1 MRFTFFLLL
10 LCGLL
15 LTLSGMAQQPDLVL
29 FSGCV
34 FSDDGVSRLPHAT
47 IASYSQVKIYTA
59 DERGCFRIYL
69 PAKDSV
75 RVTAIGFEPR
85 TYVLSA
91 FTHNSAQQHHLT
103 LKQHSYMIKEVTIKP
118 SDGIFDPLI
127 FKKHLDDSDG
137 IQLNL
142 PKEIGSRM
150 SKVPLSERPEPPASL
165 ASPVSLIYRT
175 VSGKKSPTVS
185 FEKARNL
192 NAEWNKREAV
202 AGREVIAQISG
213 LEGTQLDAFI
223 VYCNV
228 HLVITDHDTGVSA
241 SQKIEALFEIYKQF
255 VTE

>member
-91 FTHNSAQQHHLT
+91 FTHNSAQQHHIT

-118 SDGIFDPLI
+118 SDGIFDPTN
-127 FKKHLDDSDG
+127 F
-137 IQLNL
+137 
-142 PKEIGSRM
+142 
-150 SKVPLSERPEPPASL
+150 
-165 ASPVSLIYRT
+165 
-175 VSGKKSPTVS
+175 
-185 FEKARNL
+185 
-192 NAEWNKREAV
+192 
-202 AGREVIAQISG
+202 
-213 LEGTQLDAFI
+213 
-223 VYCNV
+223 
-228 HLVITDHDTGVSA
+228 
-241 SQKIEALFEIYKQF
+241 
-255 VTE
+255 

>member
-1 MRFTFFLLL
+1 
-10 LCGLL
+10 
-15 LTLSGMAQQPDLVL
+15 
-29 FSGCV
+29 
-34 FSDDGVSRLPHAT
+34 
-47 IASYSQVKIYTA
+47 
-59 DERGCFRIYL
+59 
-69 PAKDSV
+69 
-75 RVTAIGFEPR
+75 
-85 TYVLSA
+85 
-91 FTHNSAQQHHLT
+91 
-103 LKQHSYMIKEVTIKP
+103 
-118 SDGIFDPLI
+118 
-127 FKKHLDDSDG
+127 
-137 IQLNL
+137 
-142 PKEIGSRM
+142 M

-241 SQKIEALFEIYKQF
+241 SQKIEALFEKYKQF